1 MRVLQI
7 QYYHELKMI
16 VTDNRTIY
24 IMKYKRTSNIDIF
37 TTSKDGIIH
46 KSMLCTIQIHTV
58 MTDFKQKGKS

>member
-1 MRVLQI
+1 
-7 QYYHELKMI
+7 MI
-16 VTDNRTIY
+16 VTDNRTIC